1 MADFGHIAI
10 VGTGVTGLAVAR
22 AAVILKGRGELDS
35 IVLVKPEG
43 VDSLTGE
50 ERALIAAGVRVVAP
64 ETFSGSFDLA
74 VVSPGISPNAALFV
88 QATELAAEV
97 ISEPEFAFR
106 VSPDRW
112 IAITGTNGKTTTT
125 SIVVHVLQSAGVRAR
140 AVGNI
145 GPTCVEAAISRTADD
160 WLVAELS
167 SYQLYSTSRLHP
179 HAAVIANIT
188 PDHLTWHGCIE
199 HYTDSKLKVF
209 SNMCPGEVVAYDR
222 SDPGVLEALTSAPAA
237 CAEGPNFA
245 AIDPREGES
254 PEGSAAYVEDGMLYV
269 RVDGDPRALL
279 AGSDLKIHGEHN
291 VANALLA
298 AVVCLQAGLTPAE
311 VGVGLATFMPIAHR
325 IEPAGTID
333 GVEYFNDSK
342 ATNPEASMKAL
353 AAFGASP
360 VILLLGGL
368 DKGTDISGLIELS
381 RLKAREIV
389 VFGQAAERFES
400 EFMGR
405 QVPVHRT
412 RFLVDAVS
420 LAKDLARPGDIVLL
434 SPACASFD
442 EFDSF
447 EHRGDAFRAMVA
459 DLASGAVS

>member
-1 MADFGHIAI
+1 MAGFGHIAI

-74 VVSPGISPNAALFV
+74 VVSPGISPNAALFM
-88 QATELAAEV
+88 QAIELADEV
-97 ISEPEFAFR
+97 VSEPEFAFR

-112 IAITGTNGKTTTT
+112 IAVTGTNGKTTTT
-125 SIVVHVLQSAGVRAR
+125 SIVAHVLQGAGMSAR

-145 GPTCVEAAISRTADD
+145 GPTCIEAAISRTGDD

-167 SYQLYSTSRLHP
+167 SYQLHSTKRFHP
-179 HAAVIANIT
+179 YAAVISNIT
-188 PDHLTWHGCIE
+188 PDHLTWHGGLE
-199 HYTDSKLKVF
+199 HYTEAKLKVF
-209 SNMCPGEVVAYDR
+209 ANMCPGEVVVYDR
-222 SDPGVLEALTSAPAA
+222 SDPGALDALTAA
-237 CAEGPNFA
+237 AVTCADGPSFQ
-245 AIDPREGES
+245 AIDPRDGEA
-254 PEGSAAYVEDGMLYV
+254 PEGVRAYVENGVLYARVSDG
-269 RVDGDPRALL
+269 PTSLL
-279 AGSDLKIHGEHN
+279 PASDLRIHGEHN

-298 AVVCLQAGLTPAE
+298 AVVCLEAGLSSKQ
-311 VGVGLATFMPIAHR
+311 VGEGLSTFMPIAHR
-325 IEPAGTID
+325 IEPVGRIA
-333 GVEYFNDSK
+333 EARYFNDSK
-342 ATNPEASMKAL
+342 ATNPEASMKAI
-353 AAFGASP
+353 AAFGTSP

-368 DKGTDISGLIELS
+368 DKGTDISGLVELA

-389 VFGQAAERFES
+389 VFGQAAERFER
-400 EFMGR
+400 EFTDRG
-405 QVPVHRT
+405 VPVRRT
-412 RFLVDAVS
+412 RLLADAVT
-420 LAKDLARPGDIVLL
+420 LAHTLARPDDVVLL

-459 DLASGAVS
+459 NLAAGATS